1 MRMESLF
8 QSRRGRT
15 LLGIALACGALLLLC
30 IAGILW
36 KEESLVTDLSQK
48 NLSPSGRHWFGT
60 DFLGRDMFIRTVVGL
75 SLSLRLGVLTAGI
88 SALLAALLGIGAAV
102 LGRAADAVVSW
113 LIDLVMGIPHIL
125 LLILISYAAGK
136 GFFGVAVGI
145 ALTHWTSLARLLR
158 GEVLQLSESTY
169 VRTAKKLGHGS
180 WYIAKVHAI
189 PHILPQFFTGLLLLF
204 PHAVLHE
211 ASITFLGF
219 GLTPEQPA
227 IGIIL
232 SESMKYLS
240 MGYWWLSLL
249 PGALLVM
256 VILLFYWLGQ
266 NVCALLDPASAHE

>member
-1 MRMESLF
+1 MF

-36 KEESLVTDLSQK
+36 KEDSLVTDLSQK
-48 NLSPSGRHWFGT
+48 NLSPSGQHWFGT
-60 DFLGRDMFIRTVVGL
+60 DFLGRDMFVRTVVGL

-102 LGRAADAVVSW
+102 LGKAADAAVSW

-136 GFFGVAVGI
+136 GFFGVAIGI

-169 VRTAKKLGHGS
+169 VKTAKKLGHGS
-180 WYIAKVHAI
+180 GYIARVHMI

-240 MGYWWLSLL
+240 MGYWWLSVL

-266 NVCALLDPASAHE
+266 NVCALLDPASVHE